1 MARELRSFLVAA
13 LVVTAFLASFAAARA
28 AVERPNQLDRRV
40 DSISASAL
48 LTQPAIALVDPAR
61 QRAASRLAHLTLPGW
76 LATALFEAIALAYF
90 WSTGRAAAFRDW
102 LRRRITSEFA
112 VRFLFG
118 AMLGLIARAAA
129 LPPAFYLYRV
139 ERIMGL
145 SAELTRTWALLW
157 IAHTLLAM
165 VVAGLLAALVLWLV
179 DRTHQWYVFTILIIL
194 AVSVAWS
201 FASPYFQVPGSR
213 AIEPLSSPLGAQ
225 MESLFA
231 RAGLP
236 NFPVY
241 VERSRNSPVDR
252 AVVVGL
258 GASRRLVL
266 TDTLISGN
274 TPPEVLFLASGATG
288 AVVLGNPI
296 YIALIEGGIVIVF
309 SALAVVIADR
319 IGFRRDDDPLSRLAL
334 VGSLLAIVYL
344 VAVPVR
350 NASLRSYD
358 LDADRY
364 AVRLT
369 GDRVAAVR
377 ALVREADQHI
387 EEVCP
392 EMSSTFFVYAHP
404 SPGARIAAINHV
416 PSGCP

>member
-1 MARELRSFLVAA
+1 MGFGVRRFLFAA
-13 LVVTAFLASFAAARA
+13 LAVTLFFLSTAAAHA
-28 AVERPNQLDRRV
+28 AIERPNELDRRV
-40 DSISASAL
+40 DTIAPNAL

-61 QRAASRLAHLTLPGW
+61 QQAADRLVHLTVPGW
-76 LATALFEAIALAYF
+76 FAMAIFEAVALAYF

-102 LRRRITSEFA
+102 LRRRIRSEST

-118 AMLGLIARAAA
+118 ATLGLIARAAA
-129 LPPAFYLYRV
+129 LLPAFYLYRV

-145 SAELTRTWALLW
+145 SVELTRTWAFFW
-157 IAHTLLAM
+157 IAHTALAM
-165 VVAGLLAALVLWLV
+165 IVAGLLAALVLWLV
-179 DRTHQWYVFTILIIL
+179 ERTHQWYVFTILIIL

-213 AIEPLSSPLGAQ
+213 AIEPISGPLATQ
-225 MESLFA
+225 MERVFA
-231 RAGLP
+231 RAGMP
-236 NFPVY
+236 GFPVY
-241 VERSRNSPVDR
+241 VQRSSNSPVDR

-266 TDTLISGN
+266 TDTLIAGN
-274 TPPEVLFLASGATG
+274 TPPEVIFLATGAVG

-319 IGFRRDDDPLSRLAL
+319 IGFRRDDDPLSRLAI
-334 VGSLLAIVYL
+334 VGALLAIVYL

-358 LDADRY
+358 TDADRY

-392 EMSSTFFVYAHP
+392 EMSATFFLYEHP
-404 SPGARIAAINHV
+404 SPGLRIALINRV